1 MFLRYNVPTGVGR
14 CSLSLELVARAC
26 APARLGWHAE
36 PSSPAPQRWIE
47 ISRGELRSTTPLA
60 STTCCGPCMLAPAD
74 VPHVVASY
82 HTQLSA
88 PSSSRRCAWLPP
100 PRLSPTHTVTSAR
113 PAVSSAV
120 TTFRIWLGFEPD
132 GVKSSCESHAPV
144 AARMQQSWLSV
155 DACRRL
161 RGWGRDSSNVGARR
175 VVVSLKQKI
184 FTAWVSVLD
193 PRDAG
198 RHHSARRASTRRR
211 HGHLRAVGR
220 LAGYRGGRPHR

>member
-1 MFLRYNVPTGVGR
+1 MQPQP
-14 CSLSLELVARAC
+14 ELVARAC

-184 FTAWVSVLD
+184 FTAVGFRVGPPGRRSPSQRSAGVDSTKAWPPSRCWPLGWL
-193 PRDAG
+193 PR
-198 RHHSARRASTRRR
+198 R
-211 HGHLRAVGR
+211 
-220 LAGYRGGRPHR
+220 